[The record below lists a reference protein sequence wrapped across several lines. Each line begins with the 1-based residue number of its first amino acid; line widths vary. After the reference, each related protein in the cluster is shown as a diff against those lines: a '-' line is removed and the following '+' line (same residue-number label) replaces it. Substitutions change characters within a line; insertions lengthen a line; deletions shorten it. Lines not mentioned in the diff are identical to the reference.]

1 MSVEGRVERY
11 GLIGHP
17 VSHSFSQ
24 RYFTDKFQR
33 ENINARYD
41 LFDVP
46 DINGLRSL
54 IAEHDGLRGLNVT
67 VPHKQTVMPLLDE
80 LAPTARSVGAVNTVH
95 IIGGKLIGHNTD
107 AEGFHRMLLPLLGA
121 ERPRALVLGTGGASR
136 AVAFVLKELNIK
148 FRLVSR
154 TRERGDITF
163 DMVDATVMKV
173 SPLIINTTPL
183 GQHPQVNEAPRLPY
197 DQLTP
202 RHLLIDLVYNP
213 EVTAFMQQG
222 RAHGARTCNG
232 LPMLHAQAEAAWRVW
247 NN

>member
-24 RYFTDKFQR
+24 RYFTEKFQR
-33 ENINARYD
+33 ENISARYE
-41 LFDVP
+41 LFDMP
-46 DINGLRSL
+46 DINGLRAL
-54 IAEHDGLRGLNVT
+54 VAAHEGLRGLNVT
-67 VPHKQTVMPLLDE
+67 IPHKQAVMPLLDE

-95 IIGGKLIGHNTD
+95 VKGNTLIGHNTD
-107 AEGFHRMLLPLLGA
+107 AEGFRQMLLPLLGT

-136 AVAFVLKELNIK
+136 AVAYVLKELNIK

-154 TRERGDITF
+154 TRDRGDITF

-183 GQHPQVNEAPRLPY
+183 GQYPLVDETPQLPY

-202 RHLLIDLVYNP
+202 RHMLIDLVYNP
-213 EVTAFMQQG
+213 EVTTFMKHG
-222 RAHGARTCNG
+222 RTHGARTCNG

>member
-24 RYFTDKFQR
+24 RYFTEKFQR
-33 ENINARYD
+33 ENISARYE
-41 LFDVP
+41 LFDMP
-46 DINGLRSL
+46 DINGLRAL
-54 IAEHDGLRGLNVT
+54 VAAHEGLRGLNVT
-67 VPHKQTVMPLLDE
+67 IPHKQAVMPLLDE

-95 IIGGKLIGHNTD
+95 VKVNTLIGHNTD
-107 AEGFHRMLLPLLGA
+107 AEGFRQMLLPLLGT

-136 AVAFVLKELNIK
+136 AVAYVLKDLNIK

-154 TRERGDITF
+154 TRDRGDITF

-183 GQHPQVNEAPRLPY
+183 GQHPLADEAPQLPY

-202 RHLLIDLVYNP
+202 RHMLIDLVYNP
-213 EVTAFMQQG
+213 EVTAFMRNG
-222 RAHGARTCNG
+222 RTHGARTCNG

>member
-1 MSVEGRVERY
+1 MERY

-24 RYFTDKFQR
+24 RYFTEKFQR
-33 ENINARYD
+33 GNIAARYD
-41 LFDVP
+41 LFDLP
-46 DINGLRSL
+46 DINGLRAL
-54 IAEHDGLRGLNVT
+54 IADQEGLKGLNIT
-67 VPHKQTVMPLLDE
+67 IPHKQSVMPLLDE

-95 IIGGKLIGHNTD
+95 VKSGKLIGHNTD
-107 AEGFHRMLLPLLGA
+107 AEGFRRMLLPLVGT

-136 AVAFVLKELNIK
+136 AVAYVLKELNIK

-154 TRERGDITF
+154 THDRGDITF
-163 DMVDATVMKV
+163 DMVDTTVMKV

-183 GQHPQVNEAPRLPY
+183 GQYPRGDEAPQLPY

-202 RHLLIDLVYNP
+202 RHMLIDLVYNP
-213 EVTAFMQQG
+213 EVTTFMKHG

-232 LPMLHAQAEAAWRVW
+232 LPMLHAQAEAAWEVW
-247 NN
+247 QG